1 MNEITVTRNGQQV
14 TITIKVSDT
23 QLVSYVVM
31 IAQSRKL
38 EKDLNAINNG

>member
-1 MNEITVTRNGQQV
+1 MNEITVTRVGQEV

-23 QLVSYVVM
+23 QMVSYVIT

-38 EKDLNAINNG
+38 EKDLNAING

>member
-1 MNEITVTRNGQQV
+1 MNEITVTRIGQEV

-23 QLVSYVVM
+23 QMVSYVIT

-38 EKDLNAINNG
+38 EKDLNAING